1 MNDKVGAVEY
11 QMCAVMAHEILKAR
25 KGADKNMKPQDY
37 LVNWVNT
44 NCGLLYKC
52 VKVTLT

>member
-11 QMCAVMAHEILKAR
+11 QMCAVMAYEILKAR
-25 KGADKNMKPQDY
+25 KGADKNMKQQDY
-37 LVNWVNT
+37 LVKWVNET
-44 NCGLLYKC
+44 CGLLYNC